1 MLLYLR
7 TLYKNIRK
15 YNSGRRETDM
25 PSKPVLSDTDK
36 ENIRKRLK
44 ELCEECW
51 ITQGYKKTSIKSLCE
66 KAGISVGT
74 FYTLY
79 PTKEDLFFETIETIQ
94 RRLEEKI
101 FAINRDRRTKDGFA
115 ESMKELFKEYD
126 SKPFLYNVN
135 TPDFQSFITKLPE
148 ETIKKVK
155 FDSFDF
161 FRQAVRAA
169 SLELKME
176 ESKAYGI
183 LSALLSTINA
193 KETLSVTCDYFAV
206 FEFMVDSLV
215 ADIFK

>member
-1 MLLYLR
+1 
-7 TLYKNIRK
+7 
-15 YNSGRRETDM
+15 M

-51 ITQGYKKTSIKSLCE
+51 ISQGYKKTSIKSLCE

-161 FRQAVRAA
+161 FRQAVHAA

-193 KETLSVTCDYFAV
+193 KETLSVTCDYFVV

>member
-1 MLLYLR
+1 
-7 TLYKNIRK
+7 
-15 YNSGRRETDM
+15 M
-25 PSKPVLSDTDK
+25 PSKPALSDADK
-36 ENIRKRLK
+36 ENIRKKLK
-44 ELCEECW
+44 GLCEECW
-51 ITQGYKKTSIKSLCE
+51 ISQGYKKTSIKSLCE

-94 RRLEEKI
+94 RRLKEKI
-101 FAINRDRRTKDGFA
+101 FEINRDRQTKDGFA
-115 ESMKELFKEYD
+115 QSLKELFKEYD

-135 TPDFQSFITKLPE
+135 TPDFQSFMTKLPE

-161 FRQAVRAA
+161 FRKAVQTAN
-169 SLELKME
+169 LELKME

-206 FEFMVDSLV
+206 FDFMVDSLV

>member
-1 MLLYLR
+1 
-7 TLYKNIRK
+7 
-15 YNSGRRETDM
+15 M
-25 PSKPVLSDTDK
+25 PSKPVLSDADK
-36 ENIRKRLK
+36 ENIRKKLK
-44 ELCEECW
+44 GLCEECW
-51 ITQGYKKTSIKSLCE
+51 ISQGYKKTSIKSLCE

-94 RRLEEKI
+94 RRLKEKI
-101 FAINRDRRTKDGFA
+101 FEINRDRQTKDGFA
-115 ESMKELFKEYD
+115 ESMKVLFKEYD

-161 FRQAVRAA
+161 FRQAVHAA

-193 KETLSVTCDYFAV
+193 KGILSVTCDYFAV

>member
-1 MLLYLR
+1 
-7 TLYKNIRK
+7 
-15 YNSGRRETDM
+15 M

-36 ENIRKRLK
+36 ENIRKKLK

-51 ITQGYKKTSIKSLCE
+51 IAQGYKKTSIKSLCE
-66 KAGISVGT
+66 NAGISVGT

>member
-1 MLLYLR
+1 
-7 TLYKNIRK
+7 
-15 YNSGRRETDM
+15 M

-36 ENIRKRLK
+36 ENIRKKLK

-51 ITQGYKKTSIKSLCE
+51 IAQGYKKTSIKSLCE
-66 KAGISVGT
+66 NAGISVGT

-115 ESMKELFKEYD
+115 ESMKELFNEYD

-161 FRQAVRAA
+161 FRQAVHAA

>member
-1 MLLYLR
+1 
-7 TLYKNIRK
+7 
-15 YNSGRRETDM
+15 M

-51 ITQGYKKTSIKSLCE
+51 ITQGYKKTSIKSMCE

-135 TPDFQSFITKLPE
+135 TPDFQSFIS
-148 ETIKKVK
+148 I
-155 FDSFDF
+155 
-161 FRQAVRAA
+161 
-169 SLELKME
+169 
-176 ESKAYGI
+176 
-183 LSALLSTINA
+183 
-193 KETLSVTCDYFAV
+193 
-206 FEFMVDSLV
+206 
-215 ADIFK
+215 

>member
-1 MLLYLR
+1 
-7 TLYKNIRK
+7 
-15 YNSGRRETDM
+15 M

-79 PTKEDLFFETIETIQ
+79 STKEDLFFETIETIQ

-176 ESKAYGI
+176 VSKAYGI